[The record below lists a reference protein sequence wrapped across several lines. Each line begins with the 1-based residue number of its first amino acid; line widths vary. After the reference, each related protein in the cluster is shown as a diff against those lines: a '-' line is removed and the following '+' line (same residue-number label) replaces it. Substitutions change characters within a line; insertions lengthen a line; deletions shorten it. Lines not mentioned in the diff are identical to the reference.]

1 MDVSLRDQEI
11 IEKISRYCNE
21 IDEAHAAFHKS
32 YDAFVSNS
40 VYRNAVCLCLM
51 QIGELANHLSDAFKE
66 TYREIPWRA
75 IRGMRNVV
83 AHEYG
88 KIDTDTVWETAQDG
102 VNELTQ
108 FCEQILRKS

>member
-1 MDVSLRDQEI
+1 MDVSLCDQEI
-11 IEKISRYCNE
+11 IEKISRYCEE
-21 IDEAHAAFHKS
+21 IDEAHATFHKS

-51 QIGELANHLSDAFKE
+51 QIGELANHLSDGFKE
-66 TYREIPWRA
+66 TYRKIPWRA

-83 AHEYG
+83 AH
-88 KIDTDTVWETAQDG
+88 WETAKDG
-102 VNELTQ
+102 VSELTH

>member
-1 MDVSLRDQEI
+1 MEVSLRDQEI
-11 IEKISRYCNE
+11 IEKITRYCKE
-21 IDEAHAAFHKS
+21 IDEAHAAFHIS

-51 QIGELANHLSDAFKE
+51 QIGELANHLSNEFKE

-88 KIDTDTVWETAQDG
+88 KIDTDTVWETAKDG
-102 VNELTQ
+102 VSELTQ

>member
-11 IEKISRYCNE
+11 IEKIIRYCNE
-21 IDEAHAAFHKS
+21 IDEAHSAFHKS

-51 QIGELANHLSDAFKE
+51 QIGELANHLSDGFKE

-88 KIDTDTVWETAQDG
+88 KIDTDTVWETAKDG
-102 VNELTQ
+102 VSELTH

>member
-1 MDVSLRDQEI
+1 MDVSLRDREI
-11 IEKISRYCNE
+11 IEKISRYCIE
-21 IDEAHAAFHKS
+21 IDEAHVAFQKS
-32 YDAFVSNS
+32 YDAFVSKS

-51 QIGELANHLSDAFKE
+51 QIGELANHLSDEFKE

-88 KIDTDTVWETAQDG
+88 KIDTDTVWETAKDG
-102 VNELTQ
+102 VDELTQ